1 MNCHFK
7 IQYYVFFIAKLGLLI
22 YRLQAIEDGKEIS
35 SEDETILEK
44 QVEKST
50 IELLTLT
57 HEGKEL
63 VRFIM

>member
-1 MNCHFK
+1 MYNVVSIGC
-7 IQYYVFFIAKLGLLI
+7 FFCLNKVLLI

-63 VRFIM
+63 VRFTV

>member
-1 MNCHFK
+1 MFYCLYK
-7 IQYYVFFIAKLGLLI
+7 VFLI

-63 VRFIM
+63 VRFTV

>member
-1 MNCHFK
+1 MF
-7 IQYYVFFIAKLGLLI
+7 LI

-57 HEGKEL
+57 QEGKEL
-63 VRFIM
+63 VRFVVQ

>member
-1 MNCHFK
+1 MTAILNIK
-7 IQYYVFFIAKLGLLI
+7 FFCLNKVLLI

-63 VRFIM
+63 VRFTV